1 MILIYYL
8 SIFYLKN
15 GEKLYMRNCCDNCRK
30 DVCTKKVPIF
40 AVLNSCELI
49 DVLEKIVHKEFEKNE
64 IIFSEGGKAETLY
77 FVNEGKIKLYKYT
90 KDGKEQILEVMGER
104 LAKME
109 NLAQSLATNDVDAR
123 IAYLLLDLS
132 KRYGEEDLKH
142 NISINLPINRENMA
156 SYIGVTRETI
166 SRKLKRFEEEGLI
179 KVVGTKKIVILNKE
193 GLNKYV

>member
-1 MILIYYL
+1 
-8 SIFYLKN
+8 
-15 GEKLYMRNCCDNCRK
+15 MRNCCDNCRK